1 MAEITLRGEVGIDIT
16 LWQIVSELKA
26 IPDNVPVSIR
36 ITSEGGS
43 AIEGRDI
50 YHYLKSLN
58 RDITMIADTFVAS
71 AAFTIFLGSEK
82 RVAANPQTEFV
93 MHSPMFFGI
102 FIGDDEDMKQIATEI
117 RKEKDLY
124 IDIYSRELGI
134 SPEIAEQLM
143 DKDQIIG
150 TDIALKMGI
159 VKEVHSEAA
168 QAYAIAAKSYL
179 NNKHKEIL
187 TKNQNEMDNE
197 KLEKQLEENTNKL
210 TEIFDSI
217 KAFFKGKDPEIKAL
231 KLATEEGVE
240 LEFDTEDLAVGSKVI
255 NDAPDGTYKLTYS
268 EKNWEV
274 VIEGGEV
281 KTLTEVVEEELTED
295 VEALKAENEALK
307 SELEKLKAEQ
317 TQASAKF
324 TEFENQMEQMKAI
337 VTPFKQPDGSY
348 KFEAKSMTA
357 EEKDAK
363 KKADLQEF
371 KVKRFGKTEH

>member
-71 AAFTIFLGSEK
+71 AAFTIFLGGAK
-82 RVAANPQTEFV
+82 RYAANAQTEFV
-93 MHSPMFFGI
+93 MHSPMFFGL
-102 FIGDDEDMKQIATEI
+102 FVGDDEDMKQIATEI

-159 VKEVHSEAA
+159 VKEVHSEAV

-179 NNKHKEIL
+179 NEKHKEIL
-187 TKNQNEMDNE
+187 TQKQDKMENE
-197 KLEKQLEENTNKL
+197 KIEKQLEENTNKL
-210 TEIFDSI
+210 TEILDSI
-217 KAFFKGKDPEIKAL
+217 KAFFSGKNNIKAL

-240 LEFDTEDLAVGSKVI
+240 LEFDTEDLAVGSKII
-255 NDAPDGTYKLTYS
+255 NDAPDGTYRLTYS

-274 VIEGGEV
+274 VIEAGEV
-281 KTLTEVVEEELTED
+281 TTLTEVVEEEEATED

-307 SELEKLKAEQ
+307 NEIEKLKGV
-317 TQASAKF
+317 QAKAV
-324 TEFENQMEQMKAI
+324 EFEEQMKQVQAI
-337 VTPFKQPDGSY
+337 ITPFRQPDGSY
-348 KFEAKSMTA
+348 KFEAKSQTTITSA
-357 EEKDAK
+357 EDRK
-363 KKADLQEF
+363 KQIEE
-371 KVKRFGKTEH
+371 VKQRRSK